1 MTFTDEMVCCLG
13 LLQTNGVAGEEGR
26 GKVDGGKD
34 ETRLAQ
40 S

>member
-1 MTFTDEMVCCLG
+1 MKWYAVWVCFKIM
-13 LLQTNGVAGEEGR
+13 GVAGKEGR